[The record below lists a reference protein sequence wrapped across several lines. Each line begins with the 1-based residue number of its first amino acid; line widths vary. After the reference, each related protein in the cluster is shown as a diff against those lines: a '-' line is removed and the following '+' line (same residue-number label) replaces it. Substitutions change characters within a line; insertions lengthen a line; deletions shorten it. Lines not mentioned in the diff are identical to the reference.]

1 MPRRQLQQPTS
12 PDATVTVI
20 APTHGFSALVLR
32 ELWDFRELAGFLVW
46 RDLKVRFRQTMF
58 GVLWAILQPLIL
70 TAVFTIFLNRV
81 AGVYSSDL
89 PYAVFAL
96 AGVIPW
102 TLFSRAL
109 MTSSGSLVEN
119 QHLIQ
124 KVYFPR
130 LLLPVA
136 AASSYVIDFAASLVV
151 LVVVLAAY
159 SIAPTWAILLSP
171 LFAAWA
177 LVVAL
182 AFGTWLSAVNV
193 RYRDVQYLMPFVIQ
207 LWLLATPIAYP
218 ASRVPSQWQVLIG
231 LNPVAGVVE
240 GFRWSVTGT
249 FQPRAATLALSA
261 LTTLVVLVIG
271 VVYFRNTERTF
282 ADVI

>member
-1 MPRRQLQQPTS
+1 VPRRQLQQPTS